1 MSDVDE
7 FWERELNPRVAV
19 PDAVAI
25 YGAWPAWAADT
36 RARRPF
42 RTVRYGEHAREAM
55 DIFPAAEPRGT
66 VVFFHGGYWRAFS
79 KDDFSWVAD
88 GFVDLGFS
96 VAILN
101 YPLCP
106 DVTLRDI
113 VGSTRR
119 AFAAL
124 HGEHLGSAERDRIV
138 VTGHSA
144 GGYLTGL
151 MLATDWTEFGM
162 PADPI
167 RAAIPISGVFEL
179 LNLTR
184 TSMNQAIRLTES
196 EALALTLT
204 TEPPKSRA
212 RLTLVVGGDES
223 DEFHRQS
230 EALATAWPSL
240 DGTVLDIP
248 GRNHFDVIED
258 LRRPGT
264 VLHNTVLA
272 GLA

>member
-1 MSDVDE
+1 MAEDPH
-7 FWERELNPRVAV
+7 WERELNPRVAV
-19 PDAVAI
+19 PDAVSI
-25 YGAWPAWAADT
+25 YGEWPQWAEAT
-36 RARRPF
+36 RRARRHEADL
-42 RTVRYGEHAREAM
+42 RYGSHPREVF
-55 DIFPAAEPRGT
+55 DLFRAEEPKGT
-66 VVFFHGGYWRAFS
+66 VMFIHGGYWRAFS
-79 KDDFSWVAD
+79 KNDFSWVAD
-88 GFVDLGFS
+88 GFVDLGYS
-96 VAILN
+96 VAVLN

-106 DVTLRDI
+106 DVTLGDI
-113 VGSTRR
+113 VDSTRR
-119 AFAAL
+119 AFATL

-151 MLATDWTEFGM
+151 MLATDWTAFGL
-162 PADPI
+162 PTDPI
-167 RAAIPISGVFEL
+167 RAAVPISGVFEL

-223 DEFHRQS
+223 AEFHRQS
-230 EALATAWPSL
+230 EALAAAWPSL
-240 DGTVLDIP
+240 GGTVLDIP

-258 LRRPGT
+258 LRRPGS
-264 VLHNTVLA
+264 VLHGAILEAVT
-272 GLA
+272 